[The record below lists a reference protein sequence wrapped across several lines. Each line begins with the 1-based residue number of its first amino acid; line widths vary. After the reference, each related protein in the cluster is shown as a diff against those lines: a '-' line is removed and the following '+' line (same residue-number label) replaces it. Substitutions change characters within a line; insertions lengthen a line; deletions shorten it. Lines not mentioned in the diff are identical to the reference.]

1 MNMIKVNMHN
11 IVDNITVL
19 FISSSY
25 SGQCFHAKVGSENGN
40 WSIKKVK
47 YA

>member
-1 MNMIKVNMHN
+1 MNVIKLNMHN

-25 SGQCFHAKVGSENGN
+25 SGQCLSEKIGKENGSG
-40 WSIKKVK
+40 SIKNVK

>member
-1 MNMIKVNMHN
+1 MNMIKNDMHN

-25 SGQCFHAKVGSENGN
+25 SGQCLPEKIGKENGSG
-40 WSIKKVK
+40 SIKNVK